1 MGFLEE
7 FRQFA
12 IKGNAID
19 MAVGLVVGAAFNK
32 IVNSI
37 VSDLLMPPLGVLI
50 GGVDFNDLQVVIQ
63 EAVKENGKEITAKVA
78 IRYGRLPQHVHR
90 VRHRRLQRVRGG
102 EGHEQA
108 DLPAG
113 HARGGGGTQALSGR
127 SSPQRPMIGHL
138 VQTDLEQLIQAQDW
152 ESLRQILAAA
162 DGPGRGGAAHRPA
175 GA

>member
-50 GGVDFNDLQVVIQ
+50 GGVDFKNLQVVIK
-63 EAVKENGKEITAKVA
+63 EAVMGNGKEIAPAVA
-78 IRYGRLPQHVHR
+78 VRYGAFLNTCIEFVI
-90 VRHRRLQRVRGG
+90 VAFSAFVVVK
-102 EGHEQA
+102 A
-108 DLPAG
+108 
-113 HARGGGGTQALSGR
+113 
-127 SSPQRPMIGHL
+127 MNK
-138 VQTDLEQLIQAQDW
+138 LI
-152 ESLRQILAAA
+152 SLRGTPAAA
-162 DGPGRGGAAHRPA
+162 AAPKP
-175 GA
+175 